1 LLIMFMFHVYQ
12 LQREIVVNSILSFY
26 FFVVD
31 GNVTLHLA
39 GVLPKYFNSEWS
51 VARFHLHEGTQYTV
65 AFGLQ
70 KNTVIILG
78 MDGRYDLRK

>member
-1 LLIMFMFHVYQ
+1 MLITFPFYGKFSPSVTKRNRCQFISLFCLLI
-12 LQREIVVNSILSFY
+12 ECCSA
-26 FFVVD
+26 
-31 GNVTLHLA
+31 LA

-65 AFGLQ
+65 AFGLE

-78 MDGRYDLRK
+78 MDGRYDVRK